1 MKTHRK
7 NQQNER
13 YLMENKIQPWQKLKD
28 NRRPPNGWLKAIRG
42 ALGINTRQLA
52 DRLGV
57 QHSSVL
63 RLEKREV
70 QGKATIE
77 SLAKAAKAMNCQ
89 LIYTIVPKSGF
100 NSLNEIIDQQ
110 ANTLASYLVKRVR
123 HSMRLESQDISDK
136 EMNKQISQL
145 AIELKAKMDGR
156 LWETVQNKKV
166 K

>member
-1 MKTHRK
+1 
-7 NQQNER
+7 
-13 YLMENKIQPWQKLKD
+13 MENKIQPWQKLKD

-57 QHSSVL
+57 QHSSIL

-89 LIYTIVPKSGF
+89 FIYAIVPKSGF

-145 AIELKAKMDGR
+145 AIELKAKMNGR
-156 LWETVQNKKV
+156 LWETVQNKKA